1 MNILVVGSGG
11 REHAIALAVKKS
23 PLCDTLVCAPGN
35 PGMAN
40 LGKCVPVDVAH
51 PKAIADLAVAE
62 KIDLAVIGPEIPLVA
77 GVVDEFRRRGLRA
90 FGPTAAAAALEGS
103 KAFSKDIMKKYGVP
117 TAAFETFTDLA
128 SAKKFLAEHPA
139 PIVVKASGLAAGK
152 GAIVCMTDKEAVKAS
167 GLAAGKG
174 AIVCMTDKEAN
185 DAVEEMLG
193 DKAVFGESGKTV
205 VIEEFM
211 DGEEASIFVVCDGKD
226 YVILSSAQDHKRVFD
241 DDKGPNTGGMGAYSP
256 APVVTDALL
265 DEVKKTIIEPTLK
278 GMAAEGKPYTGVLY
292 VGIMVTAKG
301 PKVVE
306 YNCRLGDPE
315 CQIVL
320 PLYDGDV
327 LALFDAA
334 EKGELAKLGAPKA
347 PKGSSAIVV
356 LASAG
361 YPGSYEKGKVVTG
374 IEEAEKNGAQ
384 VLHAGTKMVDG
395 KLVTNGGRV
404 FGVVG
409 HGETLQA
416 ALDIAYAACEK
427 VQFEGKFYRK
437 DIGKKGLAR
446 LAK

>member
-23 PLCDTLVCAPGN
+23 PMCDTLICAPGN

-40 LGKCVPVDVAH
+40 LGKCIPVDVAD
-51 PKAIADLAVAE
+51 PKAIADLAVANN
-62 KIDLAVIGPEIPLVA
+62 IDLAIIGPEIPLVA
-77 GVVDEFRRRGLRA
+77 GVVDEFRARGLRA
-90 FGPTAAAAALEGS
+90 FGPTAGAAALEGS
-103 KAFSKDIMKKYGVP
+103 KAFSKDIMKKYNVP

-152 GAIVCMTDKEAVKAS
+152 GAIVCMTDKEA
-167 GLAAGKG
+167 
-174 AIVCMTDKEAN
+174 D

-193 DKAVFGESGKTV
+193 EKAVFGESGKTV

-292 VGIMVTAKG
+292 VGIMVTSKG

-320 PLYDGDV
+320 PLYDATFSHCSTLPKRV
-327 LALFDAA
+327 NWPSLALPRLPRVPLQSWFSQA
-334 EKGELAKLGAPKA
+334 LAILVPTKRARWLPVSKKPKRTA
-347 PKGSSAIVV
+347 HRFSTPVPRWPTASWSPTVVACSA
-356 LASAG
+356 S
-361 YPGSYEKGKVVTG
+361 
-374 IEEAEKNGAQ
+374 
-384 VLHAGTKMVDG
+384 
-395 KLVTNGGRV
+395 
-404 FGVVG
+404 
-409 HGETLQA
+409 
-416 ALDIAYAACEK
+416 
-427 VQFEGKFYRK
+427 
-437 DIGKKGLAR
+437 
-446 LAK
+446 

>member
-1 MNILVVGSGG
+1 
-11 REHAIALAVKKS
+11 
-23 PLCDTLVCAPGN
+23 
-35 PGMAN
+35 
-40 LGKCVPVDVAH
+40 
-51 PKAIADLAVAE
+51 
-62 KIDLAVIGPEIPLVA
+62 
-77 GVVDEFRRRGLRA
+77 
-90 FGPTAAAAALEGS
+90 
-103 KAFSKDIMKKYGVP
+103 
-117 TAAFETFTDLA
+117 
-128 SAKKFLAEHPA
+128 
-139 PIVVKASGLAAGK
+139 
-152 GAIVCMTDKEAVKAS
+152 
-167 GLAAGKG
+167 
-174 AIVCMTDKEAN
+174 
-185 DAVEEMLG
+185 
-193 DKAVFGESGKTV
+193 
-205 VIEEFM
+205 
-211 DGEEASIFVVCDGKD
+211 VVCDGKD

-395 KLVTNGGRV
+395 KLITNGGRV

-409 HGETLQA
+409 HGATLQE
-416 ALDIAYAACEK
+416 ALNIAYAACEK

>member
-1 MNILVVGSGG
+1 M
-11 REHAIALAVKKS
+11 
-23 PLCDTLVCAPGN
+23 
-35 PGMAN
+35 
-40 LGKCVPVDVAH
+40 
-51 PKAIADLAVAE
+51 
-62 KIDLAVIGPEIPLVA
+62 
-77 GVVDEFRRRGLRA
+77 
-90 FGPTAAAAALEGS
+90 
-103 KAFSKDIMKKYGVP
+103 
-117 TAAFETFTDLA
+117 
-128 SAKKFLAEHPA
+128 
-139 PIVVKASGLAAGK
+139 
-152 GAIVCMTDKEAVKAS
+152 
-167 GLAAGKG
+167 
-174 AIVCMTDKEAN
+174 
-185 DAVEEMLG
+185 
-193 DKAVFGESGKTV
+193 
-205 VIEEFM
+205 
-211 DGEEASIFVVCDGKD
+211 
-226 YVILSSAQDHKRVFD
+226 
-241 DDKGPNTGGMGAYSP
+241 
-256 APVVTDALL
+256 
-265 DEVKKTIIEPTLK
+265 
-278 GMAAEGKPYTGVLY
+278 LY

-384 VLHAGTKMVDG
+384 VLHAGTKMV
-395 KLVTNGGRV
+395 

-416 ALDIAYAACEK
+416 ALDIAYEAAEK

-446 LAK
+446 LAKMAK